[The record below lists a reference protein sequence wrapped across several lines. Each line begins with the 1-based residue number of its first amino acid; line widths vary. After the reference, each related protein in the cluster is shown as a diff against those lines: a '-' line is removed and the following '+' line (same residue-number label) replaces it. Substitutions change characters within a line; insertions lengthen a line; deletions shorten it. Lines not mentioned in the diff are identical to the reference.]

1 MKKSLFNIF
10 CCFWKKTRK
19 TAHYAIMILLLTG
32 IFITTYALNL
42 TNFVPGL
49 FRSTTKPS
57 SNTISSKP
65 AQAMQKVAQVPS
77 NLAAGPILDVSTTLK
92 SISCDKTATY
102 EVTIC
107 NNGDAAAEGV
117 TSKMIL
123 PENAG
128 FVLKNIIPDP
138 KYPITIASYSD
149 PGNDTETE
157 GYDGYMLPKA
167 IPCNNLDYSPDCS
180 PSTFSYIA
188 VGKVFLSHA
197 FFGFPVTNT
206 GLGVPAG
213 ATILSARLNVQ
224 LLRAGGSVGGIKRSD
239 LTIFNETNNPGHL
252 YAAYPTDQTVPAI
265 LTEIDVTTV
274 AQELVNQPDWTNNS
288 MMAFFVNADGKI
300 TIVTTIPETISYLDV
315 SYIAPT
321 TLEPGECVTFTYEY
335 DVSNADPG
343 TYHMSTHVETTTA
356 GTTFMPDSDFSV
368 DAISN
373 QNGYNGTS
381 LSNSLDDTVI
391 PNSFEPILNW
401 TCPDDILSGKSIN
414 ITATGSNIASTTLS
428 SETFGTIVNTGT
440 PAQPTATYTPTGQD
454 IENKYAT
461 LKIETT
467 SPEGC
472 TKTISCVVNI
482 GTELPVKLTRFDAIR
497 KENSVQINW
506 ETSIETNSRN
516 FEIERSKNGKIWTT
530 LGSVPA
536 HVSSVSLKKYQ
547 FTDSNPENGTAIYR
561 LKMIDQDNTFTY
573 SRMQEVL
580 GESANNV
587 SVYPNPVSDRLTI
600 TTPLHA
606 ISSIHWIDL
615 RGNKILPTILV
626 GNQIPVSTY
635 PEGLYL
641 LIITLQSGEIETQK
655 IIIKH

>member
-1 MKKSLFNIF
+1 MKKSLFNTF
-10 CCFWKKTRK
+10 CCLWKKTRK
-19 TAHYAIMILLLTG
+19 TAHYAITILLLTG
-32 IFITTYALNL
+32 IFVTGYALNL
-42 TNFVPGL
+42 TKFVPGL
-49 FRSTTKPS
+49 FGSSTKLS
-57 SNTISSKP
+57 SNIISSKP
-65 AQAMQKVAQVPS
+65 TQTMQKVAPEPS
-77 NLAAGPILDVSTTLK
+77 NWAAGPILDVSTTLK

-107 NNGDAAAEGV
+107 NNGDAAAEGI

-167 IPCNNLDYSPDCS
+167 TPCNNMDYSPDCS

-206 GLGVPAG
+206 GSGVPAG
-213 ATILSARLNVQ
+213 ATIISAKLNVK

-265 LTEIDVTTV
+265 LTEMDVTNI

-288 MMAFFVNADGKI
+288 VMAFFVNADGRI

-315 SYIAPT
+315 SYIAPA
-321 TLEPGECVTFTYEY
+321 TLEPGECVTLTYEY

-401 TCPDDILSGKSIN
+401 TCPDDILSGNNIK

-440 PAQPTATYTPTGQD
+440 PAQPMATYTPTAQD

-472 TKTISCVVNI
+472 TETVSCVINI
-482 GTELPVKLTRFDAIR
+482 STELPVKLTRFDAIR

-536 HVSSVSLKKYQ
+536 YVSSVSLKKYQ

-561 LKMIDQDNTFTY
+561 LKMIDQDDTFTY

-580 GESANNV
+580 GESTNNV

-600 TTPLHA
+600 TTPHP

-626 GNQIPVSTY
+626 ENQIPVSTY